1 MIESKLEELFNS
13 IENSSLY
20 KEYKKIEKILD
31 KDEEIKNLIE
41 EIKGLEKKATY
52 LENIGDKHYLEVD
65 EEIKIKADELNNKQ
79 IYQEYLSRMEEFNN
93 ELAMS
98 SKMINDYIEEKVQKY
113 AFFFMQKREDNY
125 RQRKYYLI

>member
-79 IYQEYLSRMEEFNN
+79 NYQEYLSRMEEFNN

-113 AFFFMQKREDNY
+113 TFFFMQKREDNY

>member
-20 KEYKKIEKILD
+20 KEYKKIEDILD
-31 KDEEIKNLIE
+31 KDEEIKMLIE

-52 LENIGDKHYLEVD
+52 LENIGDKHYLEID

-79 IYQEYLSRMEEFNN
+79 IYQEYLNRMEEFNN
-93 ELAMS
+93 ELAIS
-98 SKMINDYIEEKVQKY
+98 SKMINDYIEEKV
-113 AFFFMQKREDNY
+113 
-125 RQRKYYLI
+125 

>member
-52 LENIGDKHYLEVD
+52 LDNMGDKHYLEVD

-79 IYQEYLSRMEEFNN
+79 NYQEYLSRMEEFNN

-98 SKMINDYIEEKVQKY
+98 SKMINDYIEEKV
-113 AFFFMQKREDNY
+113 
-125 RQRKYYLI
+125 

>member
-65 EEIKIKADELNNKQ
+65 EEIKTKADELNNKQ

-98 SKMINDYIEEKVQKY
+98 SKMINDYIEEKV
-113 AFFFMQKREDNY
+113 
-125 RQRKYYLI
+125 

>member
-31 KDEEIKNLIE
+31 KDGEIKNLIE

-65 EEIKIKADELNNKQ
+65 EEIKIKVDELNNKQ

-113 AFFFMQKREDNY
+113 AFFFMQKREDIIDKEN
-125 RQRKYYLI
+125 II

>member
-20 KEYKKIEKILD
+20 KEYKKIENILD
-31 KDEEIKNLIE
+31 KDEEIKSLIE

-79 IYQEYLSRMEEFNN
+79 IYQEYLNRMEEFNN

-98 SKMINDYIEEKVQKY
+98 SKMINDYIEEKV
-113 AFFFMQKREDNY
+113 
-125 RQRKYYLI
+125 

>member
-31 KDEEIKNLIE
+31 K
-41 EIKGLEKKATY
+41 
-52 LENIGDKHYLEVD
+52 D

-98 SKMINDYIEEKVQKY
+98 SKMINDYIEEKV
-113 AFFFMQKREDNY
+113 
-125 RQRKYYLI
+125 